1 MFGTI
6 TFSSVKFI
14 SSSTPVLIF
23 LANNLSKAS
32 DVSDLKIQLLRKVHP
47 PINTS
52 SLADTKSFQF

>member
-52 SLADTKSFQF
+52 SYIQ